1 MITFLAILTI
11 VAIIVGLYIVG
22 LLGVFIGFSFLWG
35 YNRHRKKLCRE
46 LHVAYQYSYVDSAI
60 KSQSEI
66 YYFLRKAGREVA
78 APTEEHQLWQVLSD
92 RDPDIRFFIRMCH
105 ALGCEIVIRRVA
117 DHDIETY
124 PDDPEITKLRNK
136 KS

>member
-11 VAIIVGLYIVG
+11 VAIIVGLYVVG

-46 LHVAYQYSYVDSAI
+46 LHAAYLYPYTDSAI

-78 APTEEHQLWQVLSD
+78 APTEEHQLWQLLSD

-117 DHDIETY
+117 DHDIEAW
-124 PDDPEITKLRNK
+124 PDDPEITRLRN
-136 KS
+136 SES